1 MKKKAFILTAL
12 LSTLCITATHAQKR
26 AFTIPDA
33 YRLKTAISP
42 AVSIKGQLAY
52 YVSASDLKTQKSSVA
67 IYLDGQPLKDANGYA
82 PQWSSDGNKLY
93 YTASTENGPQ
103 VSFFSAYPVHEFSGE
118 EIAEGVYQ
126 RKRAGDKPVLR
137 VRPSELRGDEVF
149 PRKRQNLPVEIVHRS
164 CKEQQRTDHPP
175 EVRHFLVS
183 VHFELCPL
191 LCFCRIIPFFSTAC
205 GVSSRR

>member
-42 AVSIKGQLAY
+42 VVSIKGQLAY

-82 PQWSSDGNKLY
+82 LAQLDQEGAREIPVSKRY
-93 YTASTENGPQ
+93 YQTVTA
-103 VSFFSAYPVHEFSGE
+103 
-118 EIAEGVYQ
+118 
-126 RKRAGDKPVLR
+126 
-137 VRPSELRGDEVF
+137 
-149 PRKRQNLPVEIVHRS
+149 
-164 CKEQQRTDHPP
+164 
-175 EVRHFLVS
+175 
-183 VHFELCPL
+183 L
-191 LCFCRIIPFFSTAC
+191 L
-205 GVSSRR
+205 